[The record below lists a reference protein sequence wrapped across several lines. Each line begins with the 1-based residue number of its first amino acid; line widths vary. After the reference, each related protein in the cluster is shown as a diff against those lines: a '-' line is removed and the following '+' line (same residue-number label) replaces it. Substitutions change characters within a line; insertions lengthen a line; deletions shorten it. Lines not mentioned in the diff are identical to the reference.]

1 VRIGQLLAS
10 ALHVYG
16 GNLIA
21 AEKTMWCDPDWTEE
35 PFDLFRVIGS

>member
-1 VRIGQLLAS
+1 
-10 ALHVYG
+10 VYG

-21 AEKTMWCDPDWTEE
+21 AEKTMWCEPGWTEE